1 VEMTRWTST
10 ISVCLDIGR
19 KQAMTK
25 KRSAIVALVPYCPNT
40 KPSLR
45 LIVQSQIAFL
55 DELIQN
61 SSKQIKIP
69 MLFKSLVLSTALVLD
84 TASVQGFSNYVSR
97 LASGSRN
104 PPTWGAG
111 MLQQTLWY
119 FELPVLSN
127 NAKWPG
133 YNQCK

>member
-1 VEMTRWTST
+1 MEMTRWTST

-69 MLFKSLVLSTALVLD
+69 NAVQILSPEHSL
-84 TASVQGFSNYVSR
+84 G
-97 LASGSRN
+97 
-104 PPTWGAG
+104 P
-111 MLQQTLWY
+111 
-119 FELPVLSN
+119 
-127 NAKWPG
+127 
-133 YNQCK
+133 